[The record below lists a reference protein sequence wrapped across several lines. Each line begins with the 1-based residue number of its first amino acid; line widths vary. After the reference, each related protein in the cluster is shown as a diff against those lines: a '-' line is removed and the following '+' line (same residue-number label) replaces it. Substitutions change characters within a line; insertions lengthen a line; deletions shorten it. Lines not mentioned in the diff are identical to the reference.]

1 MALRASPYGFIEPCS
16 LQPREPVQ
24 GALVP
29 HQREVVAC
37 DDNGLAVFE
46 LLRRKSEGR
55 HVIVFD
61 LLKLDGDDLRREP
74 FETRKATLA
83 SLLRKPAGPAP
94 ERAGASGRRCVP
106 ARLQARAGGL
116 RVEAVGIALSLRPTN
131 DWLKLKNPDAPAVKR
146 EAEEDWGR

>member
-83 SLLRKPAGPAP
+83 SCCASLPGLRLNELAHPGDVVFQHACKLGL
-94 ERAGASGRRCVP
+94 EGFVSKRLGSRYRSGRRTT
-106 ARLQARAGGL
+106 GL
-116 RVEAVGIALSLRPTN
+116 S
-131 DWLKLKNPDAPAVKR
+131 
-146 EAEEDWGR
+146 